1 MITFLQGTL
10 EESWPGRLVINA
22 NGVGYEVIIP
32 LLGDE
37 IFGRI
42 GEKVKVLTH
51 HHIREQEQTL
61 YGFASDEARDLFRLL
76 INRVTG
82 IGPKVAMSILSG
94 MTADSFKKAVV
105 AGDIANIAKIKGLGK
120 KTAERVVLELGD
132 KVGVKEAWLAQ
143 SSSATLTEDQ
153 VAKND
158 TLLALISLGYKQSD
172 AQKAVEK
179 LPAELSQSNEM
190 LRAALRLLQG

>member
-22 NGVGYEVIIP
+22 GGVGYEVIIP
-32 LLGDE
+32 MLGEDR
-37 IFGRI
+37 FGQV
-42 GEKVKVLTH
+42 GEPTRVLTH

-61 YGFASDEARDLFRLL
+61 YGFADEDGRDLFRLL

-82 IGPKVAMSILSG
+82 VGPKVAMSVLSG
-94 MTADSFKKAVV
+94 MATADFKQAVV
-105 AGDIANIAKIKGLGK
+105 GGDITTIAKIKGLGK
-120 KTAERVVLELGD
+120 KTAERIVLELGD
-132 KVGVKEAWLAQ
+132 KVGVKEAWQAQ
-143 SSSATLTEDQ
+143 SAAANLTEDQ

-158 TLLALISLGYKQSD
+158 ALLALISLGYKQAD
-172 AQKAVEK
+172 AQKAIEK
-179 LPAELSQSNEM
+179 LPEDMTKSDEM